1 MCLWIKILRD
11 DTETEA
17 IEQFWKVTCDEFIP
31 EVEFRWFETVTIQMK
46 SIVHAGRSDLKLH
59 RPQWAPASN
68 ESYWKVSLSWKGW
81 FYLLNMGMKFV
92 AIQKEGTKKNLI
104 LVLFTVLYKMVLTSS
119 LRMKS

>member
-1 MCLWIKILRD
+1 
-11 DTETEA
+11 
-17 IEQFWKVTCDEFIP
+17 
-31 EVEFRWFETVTIQMK
+31 MK
-46 SIVHAGRSDLKLH
+46 SIVQYFMLVRSGLKLH
-59 RPQWAPASN
+59 RPQWDSASN

-92 AIQKEGTKKNLI
+92 AIQKEGTKKNFI